1 MPAKAP
7 GANAFVFIFITV
19 LINMI
24 GFGVIIPVMPKL
36 LMEVTGEDV
45 AHAAKW
51 GGILS
56 VVYAVMQFFMMPVM
70 GAVSDRFGRRPVIL
84 LSLFAYSVDFLLM
97 ALAPTIGLL
106 LLARLV
112 AGGFAATFSTANA
125 YIADIS
131 PPEKRAANFGLLGA
145 AFGLGFIIGPGIGG
159 LLGHHVGTRAPFFFV
174 AALGLVNL
182 LYGYFFLPETH
193 ARENRRAFD
202 WRRANAIGNF
212 RQFSRYPVILP
223 IAGAIFLY
231 MLGHWAFPSVWSY
244 YAAERFHWTPDQIGY
259 SLMAVGLAAAVVQ
272 GGLTR
277 FVIPRIGEHAAAL
290 TGLTIAVFVYL
301 GYALASEGWMI
312 YVLIP
317 LGALGGFTQP
327 ALQGI
332 MSKTIP
338 ANAQGEL
345 QGAMG
350 ALQGLTMIIGPFVM
364 TQVFAAFSDPEDPV
378 TLGGATLLPGGVLPY
393 FPGAPFLLATVLAL
407 CAASILG
414 SAFRAERRASAGAPV
429 KTSASSA

>member
-1 MPAKAP
+1 MATKAP
-7 GANAFVFIFITV
+7 GANAFAFIFITV

-36 LMEVTGEDV
+36 IMQVTGEDV

-56 VVYAVMQFFMMPVM
+56 VAYAVMQFFMMPVM
-70 GAVSDRFGRRPVIL
+70 GALSDRYGRRPVIL
-84 LSLFAYSVDFLLM
+84 SSLLAYSLDFLLM
-97 ALAPTIGLL
+97 AIAPSIGFLLA
-106 LLARLV
+106 ARLV

-131 PPEKRAANFGLLGA
+131 PPEKRAANFGLMGA

-159 LLGHHVGTRAPFFFV
+159 LLGHHVGARAPFYFV

-182 LYGYFFLPETH
+182 VYGYFFLPETLKKEDR
-193 ARENRRAFD
+193 REFD
-202 WRRANAIGNF
+202 WKRANAVGNF

-223 IAGAIFLY
+223 IAFAIFLY
-231 MLGHWAFPSVWSY
+231 MNGHWAFPSVWSY
-244 YAAERFHWTPDQIGY
+244 YAQQRFEWTPDQIGY
-259 SLMAVGLAAAVVQ
+259 SLMAVGLSAAVVQ

-277 FVIPRIGEHAAAL
+277 FVVPRIGEHAAAL
-290 TGLTIAVFVYL
+290 LGLSISILVYA
-301 GYALASEGWMI
+301 GYALADAGWMI

-317 LGALGGFTQP
+317 IGALGGFTQP

-338 ANAQGEL
+338 SNAQGEL
-345 QGAMG
+345 QGAIG
-350 ALQGLTMIIGPFVM
+350 AVQGLTMIIGPFVM
-364 TQVFAAFSDPEDPV
+364 TQIFAAFSDPQDPV
-378 TLGGATLLPGGVLPY
+378 KIGGATLVEGGVLPY
-393 FPGAPFLLATVLAL
+393 FPGAPFALAAALAIGALL
-407 CAASILG
+407 ILG
-414 SAFRAERRASAGAPV
+414 SAFRAERRARAVSTAQAT
-429 KTSASSA
+429 TSAN